1 MNPRRSRLRMIMSA
15 IQLSDTLKKYIDE
28 NRLFVTVATVGRD
41 GHPHLTVTWLD
52 RDGDELLYSTT
63 TDRVQG
69 KNLAGDPR
77 ISVLITPPDNPYV
90 YAEVKGTATLT
101 PDPEL
106 VVGNRISR
114 KYTGKDYADFNPDAV
129 NDGPRVAV
137 RITPTKVTGRL

>member
-1 MNPRRSRLRMIMSA
+1 MNPRHDRLLVIMSA
-15 IQLSDTLKKYIDE
+15 ILLSDTLKKYIDE
-28 NRLFVTVATVGRD
+28 NRLFATVATIGRD

-52 RDGDELLYSTT
+52 RDGEELLYSTT

-69 KNLAGDPR
+69 KNLARDPR

-90 YAEVKGTATLT
+90 YAEVKGTATLV

-106 VVGNRISR
+106 LIGNQISR
-114 KYTGKDYADFNPDAV
+114 KYTGKDYADFNPDAA

-137 RITPTKVTGRL
+137 RITPTKITGRM